1 MTRAPSGQQHRLS
14 RGDQVAVVTEVGA
27 TVRCYDVGD
36 RPVLDGFAEGRRPD
50 GGRGQVLAPWPNRVR
65 DGRYRFGGQ
74 DLQLGLTEAAKGN
87 AIHGL
92 VRWVGWSVQSQTD
105 DGITMAT
112 TVWPQPGYP
121 WLLRLT
127 AAYRLHDD
135 GLEVTLGA
143 RNDGEEPAPY
153 GVGQHP
159 YLAAPGGVDDAVLT
173 LPADRRLLLDDRSI
187 PVGEEPVDGT
197 PYDFRA
203 GRAVGDLRLDEAY
216 VALQPGTD
224 GRVRV
229 RLDEAGGD
237 HGVEL
242 WCESASSRCLQVFSG
257 DTLPDPAR
265 RRRGLAVEPM
275 SCPPDALASGADLV
289 VLDPGEEHV
298 LRWGVRGW

>member
-1 MTRAPSGQQHRLS
+1 MPLAPSGQQHRIS

-27 TVRCYDVGD
+27 TVRRYDVGD
-36 RPVLDGFAEGRRPD
+36 RPVLDGFPEDARPD

-74 DLQLGLTEAAKGN
+74 DLQLALTEVAKGN

-92 VRWVGWSVQSQTD
+92 VRWVGWAVASHAD
-105 DGITMAT
+105 DEVTMAT

-127 AAYRLHDD
+127 ATYRLVED
-135 GLEVTLGA
+135 GLEVALVA
-143 RNDGEEPAPY
+143 RNDGEQPAPY

-173 LPADRRLLLDDRSI
+173 LPADRRLQVDDRGV
-187 PVGEEPVDGT
+187 PVGDEPVDGT
-197 PYDFRA
+197 AYDFRA
-203 GRAVGDLRLDEAY
+203 GRRVGDLLLDEAY
-216 VALQPGTD
+216 VALQPGPD

-229 RLDEAGGD
+229 RVDAADGD
-237 HGVEL
+237 HGAEL
-242 WCESASSRCLQVFSG
+242 WCEAATSRCLQVFSG

-275 SCPPDALASGADLV
+275 SCPPGALSSGADVV
-289 VLDPGEEHV
+289 VLDPGDEHV